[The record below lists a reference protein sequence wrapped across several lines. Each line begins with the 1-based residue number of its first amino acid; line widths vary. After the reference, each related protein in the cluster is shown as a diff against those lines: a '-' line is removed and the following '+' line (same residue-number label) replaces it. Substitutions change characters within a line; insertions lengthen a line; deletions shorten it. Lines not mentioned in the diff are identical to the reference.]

1 MAIKQLSVFV
11 ENKEGALVEVT
22 ETLAKNQID
31 LKALSIAD
39 TQDYGILRVIVND
52 IDKAKQALE
61 ENGNIV
67 KATDVVGFAVTDETG
82 SMSKVISILSK
93 NGINIEY
100 LYAFISVL
108 RKNAYVVARVKDNDK
123 AEPQSGDVYKTDL
136 MQNGTATAEFE
147 GTLYKESG
155 NVNKKRGNLCNCNRK
170 TWQTIVARKL
180 VLCYNL
186 KLEMEV

>member
-39 TQDYGILRVIVND
+39 TQDYGILRVMVND

-82 SMSKVISILSK
+82 SMSKVISILSQ

-123 AEPQSGDVYKTDL
+123 AEKIL
-136 MQNGTATAEFE
+136 IENG
-147 GTLYKESG
+147 
-155 NVNKKRGNLCNCNRK
+155 
-170 TWQTIVARKL
+170 IKL
-180 VLCYNL
+180 ITEDDINS
-186 KLEMEV
+186 M

>member
-82 SMSKVISILSK
+82 SMSKVISILSQ

-123 AEPQSGDVYKTDL
+123 AEKIL
-136 MQNGTATAEFE
+136 IENG
-147 GTLYKESG
+147 
-155 NVNKKRGNLCNCNRK
+155 
-170 TWQTIVARKL
+170 IKL
-180 VLCYNL
+180 ITEDDI
-186 KLEMEV
+186 KSM

>member
-22 ETLAKNQID
+22 ETLARNQID

-39 TQDYGILRVIVND
+39 TQNYGILRVIVND

-67 KATDVVGFAVTDETG
+67 KATDVVGFAVSDEPG
-82 SMSKVISILSK
+82 SMSKVISVLSQ

-100 LYAFISVL
+100 LYAFISAL
-108 RKNAYVVARVKDNDK
+108 SKHAYVVARVKDNDM
-123 AEPQSGDVYKTDL
+123 AEKILIENSIKLITEDDVKN
-136 MQNGTATAEFE
+136 M
-147 GTLYKESG
+147 
-155 NVNKKRGNLCNCNRK
+155 
-170 TWQTIVARKL
+170 
-180 VLCYNL
+180 
-186 KLEMEV
+186 

>member
-123 AEPQSGDVYKTDL
+123 AEKIL
-136 MQNGTATAEFE
+136 IENG
-147 GTLYKESG
+147 
-155 NVNKKRGNLCNCNRK
+155 
-170 TWQTIVARKL
+170 IKL
-180 VLCYNL
+180 ITEDDI
-186 KLEMEV
+186 KSM

>member
-93 NGINIEY
+93 KGINIEY

-123 AEPQSGDVYKTDL
+123 AEKIL
-136 MQNGTATAEFE
+136 IENG
-147 GTLYKESG
+147 
-155 NVNKKRGNLCNCNRK
+155 
-170 TWQTIVARKL
+170 IKL
-180 VLCYNL
+180 ITEDDI
-186 KLEMEV
+186 KSM